1 MSALSESYAKVQYD
15 LRPAKQVERRMIIDS
30 LQLLAM
36 AGFPIR
42 DYQYTGMGSIYFVD
56 FVLFHK
62 FLGMERMLSVE
73 ASEAI
78 QKRVGFNRPYGTID
92 IAMGP
97 ISNFIPGLYQDRK
110 HILWLDYDNVVCAE
124 YLRDVVQAS
133 ARVSPGSVL
142 LVTIDVEP
150 PGPSDGG
157 PEQWC
162 RHFKREASDYLI
174 QPIDPKKNFARSRL
188 PRLNVDLIRKAI
200 LRGLIGRRDI
210 EFFPMFNFLYADGHK
225 MITIGGMFV
234 TRSEK
239 SLIRASRIEEAS
251 YFRGD
256 LNTTPYEIK
265 VPRLTRKERLHL
277 DTSMPCSTSW
287 RPKDFE
293 LSEKDLL
300 SYKEVYKFLPAYAE
314 LLL

>member
-1 MSALSESYAKVQYD
+1 MSVLSESYAKVQYD

-30 LQLLAM
+30 FQLLAM
-36 AGFPIR
+36 GGFPIR

-78 QKRVGFNRPYGTID
+78 QKRVSFNRPYGTID

-97 ISNFIPGLYQDRK
+97 ISNFIPGLSQDRK
-110 HILWLDYDNVVCAE
+110 HILWLDYDNVMCAE
-124 YLRDVVQAS
+124 YLRDIVQAS
-133 ARVSPGSVL
+133 TKLPPASVL

-150 PGPSDGG
+150 PGHSDGG
-157 PEQWC
+157 PEHWC
-162 RHFKREASDYLI
+162 KHFIKEAGDYLD
-174 QPIDPKKNFARSRL
+174 QPIDPKKHFARSKL
-188 PRLNVDLIRKAI
+188 PGLNIDLIRKAI
-200 LRGLIGRRDI
+200 FRGLIGRRDI
-210 EFFPMFNFLYADGHK
+210 EFFPLFNFLYADGHK
-225 MITIGGMFV
+225 MITVGGMFA
-234 TRSEK
+234 TQSEK
-239 SLIRASRIEEAS
+239 SLIRASRIDGTP

-256 LNTTPYEIK
+256 LNRKPYEIK

-277 DTSMPCSTSW
+277 DATMPCSNSW

-293 LSEKDLL
+293 LSERDLL
-300 SYKEVYKFLPAYAE
+300 SYREVYKFLPAYAE